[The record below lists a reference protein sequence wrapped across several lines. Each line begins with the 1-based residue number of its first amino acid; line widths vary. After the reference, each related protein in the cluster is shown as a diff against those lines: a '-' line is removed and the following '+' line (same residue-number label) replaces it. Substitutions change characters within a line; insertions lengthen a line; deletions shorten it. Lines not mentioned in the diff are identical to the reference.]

1 MPNAENG
8 RIREG
13 LADLVLGAP
22 SRAAASLAALEAD
35 GLLERTV
42 VLAGGWRVAPLL
54 RARVEPLLP
63 DEERRRLRSLHA
75 AGVAQAALTIRRS
88 ESVLAMIAQA
98 GVECVVIKGIALIA
112 GLYGDAA
119 ARMVSDL
126 DLVVR
131 EHDAPR
137 VERLLETSGY
147 RCADPPRERHLA
159 DIRASVRLHN
169 FSRTFARDGH
179 EVDLH
184 WQFGPRPPA
193 GLDAAALLA
202 SAQTETLGATEIR
215 VASPVA
221 AVLVSVHHALRGSF
235 VPRTTLKD
243 AADLAAW
250 WTLGRARWDL
260 GDVVAAAR
268 RAGLAPS
275 LLAMWR
281 IVHDRDPGHP
291 VAAGVAVLDAALGA
305 AERREAA
312 GLVAFFEAQL
322 ARGDY
327 APRTV
332 ELFSLPLFA
341 RWWTSRLQTR
351 GRTGGEPPARS
362 RPLRARAAGAVR
374 RTLRIARELADL
386 RRMGAFRALARA
398 QRRYH

>member
-1 MPNAENG
+1 MPNAEQV
-8 RIREG
+8 RIRAA

-22 SRAAASLAALEAD
+22 SRAAATLAALDAD
-35 GLLERTV
+35 GTLERAIDV
-42 VLAGGWRVAPLL
+42 AGAWRVAPLL
-54 RARVEPLLP
+54 RALGEAALP
-63 DEERRRLRSLHA
+63 ADGRRRLRRVHA

-88 ESVLAMIAQA
+88 EAVLAMLAQA
-98 GVECVVIKGIALIA
+98 GAECVVIKGVALIA
-112 GLYGDAA
+112 GLYRDPA

-126 DLVVR
+126 DVVVR

-137 VERLLETSGY
+137 VEGLLEAAGY
-147 RCADPPRERHLA
+147 RCDDPPRERHLA

-169 FSRTFARDGH
+169 FSRTFVRDGH

-184 WQFGPRPPA
+184 WQFSPRPPA
-193 GLDAAALLA
+193 GLDAEALLA
-202 SAQTETLGATEIR
+202 SAQTERLGTTQIR

-221 AVLVSVHHALRGSF
+221 AMLLTVHHALRGSF

-250 WTLGRARWDL
+250 WTLGRTRWRLDDL
-260 GDVVAAAR
+260 VAAAR

-281 IVHDRDPGHP
+281 LVGDRDPAHP
-291 VAAGVAVLDAALGA
+291 LSAGTAMLDASLTSR
-305 AERREAA
+305 ERSEAA

-322 ARGDY
+322 VRGDY

-341 RWWTSRLQTR
+341 HWWAARLRNGSRDA
-351 GRTGGEPPARS
+351 GETPAPR
-362 RPLRARAAGAVR
+362 RPLTVRAAGFAR
-374 RTLRIARELADL
+374 RTVRVARELAEY
-386 RRMGAFRALARA
+386 RRIGAYRAVARA